1 MARYLLTTNKE
12 KRTMRKSKIV
22 QSIGLVIVVLSLLV
36 IMLSISV
43 SATSQGGITFSCT
56 EFDSV
61 RGEAFT
67 TTVYVQE
74 GSNVT
79 GLDLTLTYNSEYV
92 TLESY
97 DVVRASEVNVNGNT
111 IEIHYADADNVIT
124 ELELVE
130 LTFNVDDNLAEG
142 VYSDWLVWS
151 SNFEDDAFTTIGFN
165 NGIPQYENLTI
176 GTAFPALFIRQQGDA
191 YNNNY
196 DGKVNAR
203 DASYILQHAAHMFT
217 MPAVDQRY
225 ANVYTNDN
233 LADGT
238 AKISAR
244 DASLILQYAAHMDVT
259 LSDRINVTFY
269 ALDESGNYTVQVV
282 KSLKKGSDLT
292 KLPAVLSKGEGKEG
306 SWSASADGFAAPN
319 FTNITES
326 FSVYAYYNDAIFNIT
341 YDFNGKQ
348 GIYADGV
355 SNPLEYTEK
364 DSFILK
370 DLENVPGYDFIGW
383 YNNFNQKIDKIE
395 VGTTGNITLTAKW
408 RLVEYTITY
417 DCGNGTNSSNNI
429 TANGERKYTIES
441 PTFTLAD
448 ADLPGFAFLRW
459 EDEQG
464 NAVAKIEKGTT
475 GNIHLTAIWTTMR
488 YVTVPVSKIQNPRYS
503 DSFYYDSE
511 NNIYTFVYYLGC
523 IENVPMSDAASV
535 FYNGLP
541 SVTAGYVV
549 SSATTTS
556 IANSLTTAKE
566 STISTNISSTI
577 SAKEEVEIPGSK
589 TSIEASISASIGT
602 SDTISESK
610 TVSSAVE
617 KSSQT
622 STSIE
627 FTIPDGSPTGYYRMV
642 YMGTVDMF
650 SAIVYDA
657 KNDTYEIVEY
667 SLIRDTSSFALDYST
682 SSSFDDHLIETI
694 DFDIPKEA
702 EEYIVSLTE
711 KTEGLVIHTG
721 TGLVTAYNGTA
732 TDVVIPS
739 YYNGIKVTGFAEAT
753 SGTNGVFAN
762 KDITSV
768 KFGQFIES
776 IPAYTFYNCTSLQS
790 VEFSNRVTSI
800 GDSAFYGC
808 RALDVSIPDTVTTI
822 GESAFANCDS
832 IASIVISGNITS
844 LGNNVFADTVTLNLL
859 AYPINSNVVVAV
871 ANSGAKNIT
880 IDCSKA
886 IDSLGG
892 ITINIPDTVDTFL
905 FNGASKT
912 FSNFYITSYAQNTIV
927 ENAAVNNT
935 SGGIGLQVYSQGTTL
950 NNVAVTMSSNTGNAL
965 KLYNENAEL
974 IIRGTVTLTGCGAE
988 TNGTAL
994 VSDNGLHI
1002 HTYNPEEAATLN
1014 ANGGVGFA
1022 GGNGISVNGTLTI
1035 SEYITLN
1042 VTGGAGTRGYDGN
1055 CGDSQGSNG
1064 ENGGIGG
1071 AGGIGIC
1078 ADVIYIHTGTV
1089 NVIGGAG
1096 GQGGSGG
1103 CCNPDWGS
1111 KEYGGNGGTGGAG
1124 GIGISANSITI
1135 DGGILNVTGGSGG
1148 KGGDRGGVYKGQ
1160 SNGVNGSFGSG
1171 GRGGSAINDT
1181 CTINDEQ
1188 GLATLTGGING
1199 PIGTGS
1205 DCRDH

>member
-1 MARYLLTTNKE
+1 
-12 KRTMRKSKIV
+12 MRKSKIV
-22 QSIGLVIVVLSLLV
+22 QSIGLVMVVLSLLV

-43 SATSQGGITFSCT
+43 SATSQGSITFSCT

-61 RGEAFT
+61 RGETFT
-67 TTVYVQE
+67 TTVYAQE

-111 IEIHYADADNVIT
+111 IEIHYADADNVT
-124 ELELVE
+124 TKLELVE
-130 LTFNVDDNLAEG
+130 LTFSVDDNLAAG
-142 VYSDWLVWS
+142 LYSDWLIWS
-151 SNFEDDAFTTIGFN
+151 NNSEDDAFTTTGFN
-165 NGIPQYENLTI
+165 NGTPQYEDLTI
-176 GTAFPALFIRQQGDA
+176 ETAFSALFIRQQGDA

-282 KSLKKGSDLT
+282 KSVKKGSDLT
-292 KLPAVLSKGEGKEG
+292 KLPAVISMGEGKEG
-306 SWSASADGFAAPN
+306 SWSASAEGFATPN

-326 FSVYAYYNDAIFNIT
+326 FSVYAHYEDAVFSIT
-341 YDFNGKQ
+341 YDYDTQKGT
-348 GIYADGV
+348 YVDGV
-355 SNPLEYTEK
+355 SNLISYTEK
-364 DSFILK
+364 DSFTLNS
-370 DLENVPGYDFIGW
+370 LVPNEGYIFDGW
-383 YNNFNQKIDKIE
+383 YNNYGDKVTEIKA
-395 VGTTGNITLTAKW
+395 GTTGDITLTARW
-408 RLVEYTITY
+408 SLVEYTITY

-475 GNIHLTAIWTTMR
+475 GNIHLTAIWTSMR
-488 YVTVPVSKIQNPRYS
+488 YVTVPVSEIQNPKYS

-511 NNIYTFVYYLGC
+511 NDIYTFVYYLGC
-523 IENVPMSDAASV
+523 IENVPMSDATYV

-541 SVTAGYVV
+541 SVTIGYEV

-556 IANSLTTAKE
+556 IENSLTTAKE

-622 STSIE
+622 STSFE
-627 FTIPDGSPTGYYRMV
+627 LTIPDGSPTGYYRMV

-682 SSSFDDHLIETI
+682 SSSFDDHLIKNI

-711 KTEGLVIHTG
+711 KSEGLVIHTG

-739 YYNGIKVTGFAEAT
+739 YYNGIKVTGFAEAI

-768 KFGQFIES
+768 KFGQFMES

-808 RALDVSIPDTVTTI
+808 GALDVSIPDTVTTI

-832 IASIVISGNITS
+832 IASIVIDYNITS
-844 LGNNVFADTVTLNLL
+844 LGNNVFVNTENLNLL
-859 AYPINSNVVVAV
+859 AYPANSNIVVAV

-880 IDCSKA
+880 IDCSTA
-886 IDSLGG
+886 IDSISD
-892 ITINIPDTVDTFL
+892 ITISIPDTVDTFL
-905 FNGASKT
+905 FKGASKT
-912 FSNFYITSYAQNTIV
+912 FSNFYITSYAQKTIV
-927 ENAAVNNT
+927 ENATVNNT

-1014 ANGGVGFA
+1014 ANGGVGSA

-1042 VTGGAGTRGYDGN
+1042 AYGGTGSAGSKGHSPSDTG
-1055 CGDSQGSNG
+1055 
-1064 ENGGIGG
+1064 NGGRGTDG
-1071 AGGIGIC
+1071 STGGIGIV
-1078 ADVIYIHTGTV
+1078 ATDIVVSNGANITALGGTGGR
-1089 NVIGGAG
+1089 GGDG
-1096 GQGGSGG
+1096 GNSR
-1103 CCNPDWGS
+1103 NKYWGS
-1111 KEYGGNGGTGGAG
+1111 ANDAGDGATGGTGGVGVSTSTLTIDSISTFTINGGNGGRGG
-1124 GIGISANSITI
+1124 
-1135 DGGILNVTGGSGG
+1135 DGGLRDTRYGNGDKGSGGTGGSGG
-1148 KGGDRGGVYKGQ
+1148 LAINSDAVVTGNI
-1160 SNGVNGSFGSG
+1160 STTNGSG
-1171 GRGGSAINDT
+1171 GGS
-1181 CTINDEQ
+1181 
-1188 GLATLTGGING
+1188 GSTGGDWYSG
-1199 PIGTGS
+1199 
-1205 DCRDH
+1205 

>member
-1 MARYLLTTNKE
+1 
-12 KRTMRKSKIV
+12 MRKSKIV
-22 QSIGLVIVVLSLLV
+22 QSIGLVMVVLSLLV
-36 IMLSISV
+36 IMLTISI
-43 SATSQGGITFSCT
+43 SATSQGSITFSCT

-61 RGEAFT
+61 RGETFT
-67 TTVYVQE
+67 TTVYAQE

-97 DVVRASEVNVNGNT
+97 DVVRASEVNVSGNT
-111 IEIHYADADNVIT
+111 IEIHYADADNVT
-124 ELELVE
+124 TKLELVE
-130 LTFNVDDNLAEG
+130 LIFSVDDNLAAG
-142 VYSDWLVWS
+142 LYSDWLVWS
-151 SNFEDDAFTTIGFN
+151 NNSEDDAFTTTGFN
-165 NGIPQYENLTI
+165 NGSPQYEDLTI
-176 GTAFPALFIRQQGDA
+176 ETAFPALFIRQQGDA

-217 MPAVDQRY
+217 MPTVDQRY

-282 KSLKKGSDLT
+282 KSVKKGSDLT
-292 KLPAVLSKGEGKEG
+292 KLPAVLSMGEGKEG
-306 SWSASADGFAAPN
+306 SWSASADGFATPN

-326 FSVYAYYNDAIFNIT
+326 FSVYAHYEDAVFSIT
-341 YDFNGKQ
+341 YDYDTQKGT
-348 GIYADGV
+348 YADGV
-355 SNPLEYTEK
+355 SNLMSYTEK
-364 DSFILK
+364 DSFTLNS
-370 DLENVPGYDFIGW
+370 LVANEGYVFDGW
-383 YNNFNQKIDKIE
+383 YNNYGDKVTEIKA
-395 VGTTGNITLTAKW
+395 GTTGDITLTARW
-408 RLVEYTITY
+408 SLVEYTITY

-475 GNIHLTAIWTTMR
+475 GNIHLTAIWTSMR
-488 YVTVPVSKIQNPRYS
+488 YVTVPVSEIQNPKYS

-511 NNIYTFVYYLGC
+511 NDIYTFVYYLGC
-523 IENVPMSDAASV
+523 IENVPMSDATYV

-541 SVTAGYVV
+541 SVTIGYEV

-556 IANSLTTAKE
+556 IENSLTTAKE

-622 STSIE
+622 STSFE
-627 FTIPDGSPTGYYRMV
+627 LTIPDGSPTGYYRMV

-776 IPAYTFYNCTSLQS
+776 IPAYTFYNCTSLQA
-790 VEFSNRVTSI
+790 VEFSNCVTAI

-808 RALDVSIPDTVTTI
+808 RTLDISIPDTVTTI

-832 IASIVISGNITS
+832 IASIVINGNITS
-844 LGNNVFADTVTLNLL
+844 LGNNVFADTENLNLL
-859 AYPINSNVVVAV
+859 AYPANSNVVVAV

-886 IDSLGG
+886 IDSIGG
-892 ITINIPDTVDTFL
+892 ITINIADTVDTFL
-905 FNGASKT
+905 FKGASKT
-912 FSNFYITSYAQNTIV
+912 FSNLYITSYAQNTIV
-927 ENAAVNNT
+927 ENTTVNNT
-935 SGGIGLQVYSQGTTL
+935 SGGIGLQVYSQKTTL
-950 NNVAVTMSSNTGNAL
+950 NNVAVTMSNNTGNAL

-1014 ANGGVGFA
+1014 ANGGVGSA

-1042 VTGGAGTRGYDGN
+1042 AYGGTGSAGSKGYSPSDTG
-1055 CGDSQGSNG
+1055 
-1064 ENGGIGG
+1064 NGGRGTDG
-1071 AGGIGIC
+1071 STGGIGIV
-1078 ADVIYIHTGTV
+1078 ATDIVVSNGANITALGGTGGRGGDGG
-1089 NVIGGAG
+1089 NSRNKYWGSANNAGAG
-1096 GQGGSGG
+1096 ATGGTGGVGVSVSTLTIDSISTFTINGGNGGRGGDGGLRDTRYGNGDRGSGGSGG
-1103 CCNPDWGS
+1103 SGGLAINSDAVVTGNIS
-1111 KEYGGNGGTGGAG
+1111 TTNGNGGDSGSTGG
-1124 GIGISANSITI
+1124 
-1135 DGGILNVTGGSGG
+1135 DWYSG
-1148 KGGDRGGVYKGQ
+1148 
-1160 SNGVNGSFGSG
+1160 
-1171 GRGGSAINDT
+1171 
-1181 CTINDEQ
+1181 
-1188 GLATLTGGING
+1188 
-1199 PIGTGS
+1199 
-1205 DCRDH
+1205 